1 MLYNMYSK
9 LYMER
14 QMTNQEETVPLGNRL
29 KELRARHDLTQE
41 ALAEMVG
48 VSRQSIISV
57 EKGRYAPSVTLALRL
72 ARVLQVP
79 VEEAFWLDDDEEGA

>member
-1 MLYNMYSK
+1 MVL
-9 LYMER
+9 R
-14 QMTNQEETVPLGNRL
+14 NRL

-48 VSRQSIISV
+48 VSRQSIISI
-57 EKGRYAPSVTLALRL
+57 EKERYSPSVTLALRL

-79 VEEAFWLDDDEEGA
+79 VEEAFWLDDDEELA

>member
-1 MLYNMYSK
+1 MYSK

-48 VSRQSIISV
+48 VSRQSIISI
-57 EKGRYAPSVTLALRL
+57 EKGRYSPSVTLALRL
-72 ARVLQVP
+72 ARILQVP
-79 VEEAFWLDDDEEGA
+79 VEEAFWLDDDEELA

>member
-1 MLYNMYSK
+1 MVL
-9 LYMER
+9 R
-14 QMTNQEETVPLGNRL
+14 NRL

-48 VSRQSIISV
+48 VSRQSIISI
-57 EKGRYAPSVTLALRL
+57 EKERYSPSVTLALRL

-79 VEEAFWLDDDEEGA
+79 LEEAFWLDDDEELA

>member
-1 MLYNMYSK
+1 
-9 LYMER
+9 
-14 QMTNQEETVPLGNRL
+14 MTNQEETVPLGNRL

-41 ALAEMVG
+41 ALAQMVG

-79 VEEAFWLDDDEEGA
+79 VEEAFWLDDDEELA

>member
-1 MLYNMYSK
+1 MLYNMYST

-14 QMTNQEETVPLGNRL
+14 KTTNQEDIVPLGNRL

-48 VSRQSIISV
+48 VSRQSIISI
-57 EKGRYAPSVTLALRL
+57 EKGRYSPSVTLALRL